1 MKIFNNYK
9 EQNAELKRLKKE
21 RRLLKRSQKSK
32 EYYQTR
38 TISIVL
44 FTLLLIF
51 AFTISPIISILGSL
65 DGVSFGYLEELTKN
79 YTDELEKPTDPENL
93 IKYEK
98 IEESDYLE
106 FYDTMVANNI
116 NFFNLD
122 KGLNLS
128 KLNNYTTIITSEF
141 TLSGKAVGS
150 FINNMVNTSDTTSL
164 NPDEDVETIVKS
176 YSVEILEVSIYEEN
190 SATYMYSSMSIPL
203 NELFGVSN
211 LPEIYLSTTSK
222 ITIEDNKIVASE
234 YFTRINEL
242 DDQTNKDVL
251 AIFNAILQLTDIS
264 ANNINTVIISSILE
278 DLAQKFDAILSLENN
293 QFKFSPSNP

>member
-21 RRLLKRSQKSK
+21 RKLLKRSQKPK

-65 DGVSFGYLEELTKN
+65 DGVSFDYLEELTKN

-93 IKYEK
+93 IKYSK

-106 FYDTMVANNI
+106 FYNTMVDNNI
-116 NFFNLD
+116 NFFNSD

-141 TLSGKAVGS
+141 CLSSEALGA
-150 FINNMVNTSDTTSL
+150 FINNMVNTSDTSSL
-164 NPDEDVETIVKS
+164 NPDDDVETIVKS
-176 YSVEILEVSIYEEN
+176 YSVEILEISIYEEN
-190 SATYMYSSMSIPL
+190 EATYMYSSMSIPL
-203 NELFGVSN
+203 NELFNTNN
-211 LPEIYLSTTSK
+211 LPDIYLSTTSK

-264 ANNINTVIISSILE
+264 ANNINTVIISSIIE
-278 DLAQKFDAILSLENN
+278 DLALKFDATLSLENN